1 MYDQD
6 FIFTNEFTKEKCKK
20 NKENFKKSRKKKIFE
35 KNIKKKK
42 KIAHKGTPSTG
53 RRQRG
58 VGGRRQQG
66 GGVFG

>member
-1 MYDQD
+1 MIRILFLLMNLQRK
-6 FIFTNEFTKEKCKK
+6 NVKKTKKISK
-20 NKENFKKSRKKKIFE
+20 NRKRKKIFE
-35 KNIKKKK
+35 KNIKK

-58 VGGRRQQG
+58 VGGRQQQG

>member
-1 MYDQD
+1 MIRILFLLMNLQRK
-6 FIFTNEFTKEKCKK
+6 NVKKTKKISNNLKKK
-20 NKENFKKSRKKKIFE
+20 NFWKKYL
-35 KNIKKKK
+35 KKK

>member
-1 MYDQD
+1 MIRILFLLMNLQRK
-6 FIFTNEFTKEKCKK
+6 NVKKTKKISK
-20 NKENFKKSRKKKIFE
+20 NREKKKFLKKIL
-35 KNIKKKK
+35 KKKK